1 MKLKTSISSTVCVVL
16 SISTI
21 TMSSSVMAQSKPIQ
35 TKSAQDLYQRGL
47 AATCANCHGTDG
59 KGVENATMPV
69 ISHLNSEQI
78 LTQLRAF
85 KSGERQGTIMPQ
97 LAKGYTDEQM
107 QSIANFLGKK

>member
-1 MKLKTSISSTVCVVL
+1 MKLIKSIPSLAFVVL
-16 SISTI
+16 SMSTMGVIS
-21 TMSSSVMAQSKPIQ
+21 SAMAQAQPQK
-35 TKSAQDLYQRGL
+35 TKTAQDLYQRGL

-69 ISHLNSEQI
+69 ISHLKSEQI

-85 KSGERQGTIMPQ
+85 KSGAREGTIMPQ

>member
-1 MKLKTSISSTVCVVL
+1 MKLIKSIPSLAFVVL
-16 SISTI
+16 SMSTMGVIS
-21 TMSSSVMAQSKPIQ
+21 SAMAQAQPQK
-35 TKSAQDLYQRGL
+35 TKTAQDLYQRGL

-85 KSGERQGTIMPQ
+85 KSGAREGTIMPQ
-97 LAKGYTDEQM
+97 LAKGYTEEQM

>member
-1 MKLKTSISSTVCVVL
+1 MKLKKSISSTAFVVL
-16 SISTI
+16 SMSTI
-21 TMSSSVMAQSKPIQ
+21 AMSSSVLAQSKPTQ
-35 TKSAQDLYQRGL
+35 TKTAQDLYQRGL